1 VVKEFPKS
9 REAPEADFGILLCLQ
24 EEKKYEAFVSQGEVI
39 LKRYPQHPMAS
50 QALMQLADY
59 YAQNQMKEKALKTY
73 RELNQQYPNSEW
85 SAEAHL
91 RTALLLR
98 QEKRWKE
105 ATEEVEQ
112 IIKEHPKSHLFVEA
126 SVELGELYLLQKEY
140 GKAVERFEKLV
151 EAFPKHPLTPKAY
164 LGLEEGYRAL
174 RNDLQAEK
182 ILKELLEKFP
192 QSEVRFESHL
202 RLGRCYLE
210 EKKFGE
216 AIPAFS
222 NALQSPDERVSSE
235 AQFGLGEAYWGA
247 GNRESAILQFSKVV
261 YLYPHRSEV
270 LEESLLKLGALYV
283 EEGKPSEAKKVYR
296 KLLEKTKR
304 EDRRDV
310 AKRMLDQLEK
320 GMNH

>member
-1 VVKEFPKS
+1 
-9 REAPEADFGILLCLQ
+9 
-24 EEKKYEAFVSQGEVI
+24 
-39 LKRYPQHPMAS
+39 
-50 QALMQLADY
+50 
-59 YAQNQMKEKALKTY
+59 MKEKALKTY

-85 SAEAHL
+85 SAEAGL

-98 QEKRWKE
+98 QEKRWNE
-105 ATEEVEQ
+105 ATEELERF
-112 IIKEHPKSHLFVEA
+112 IKGYPKSHLFVEA
-126 SVELGELYLLQKEY
+126 SLELGELYLLQKEY
-140 GKAVERFEKLV
+140 GKAAERFEKLV
-151 EAFPKHPLTPKAY
+151 EAFPKHPLIPRAY

-174 RNDLQAEK
+174 RKDLQAER

-192 QSEVRFESHL
+192 QNDARFESYL
-202 RLGRCYLE
+202 RLGRGYLG

-222 NALQSPDERVSSE
+222 NALQSPDERVASE
-235 AQFGLGEAYWGA
+235 AQFRLGEAYWGT

-261 YLYPHRSEV
+261 YLYPHRSEL

-283 EEGKPSEAKKVYR
+283 EEGKPSEAKKVYQ
-296 KLLEKTKR
+296 KLIEKTKR

-320 GMNH
+320 EMNH